1 MGNIV
6 LARIDDRLI
15 HGQVMTAWVQH
26 TGGNEIVIADDKV
39 AKDPFLCAVIT
50 GAVPKHLKAQAMTL
64 KDAAA
69 YLKEK
74 EDDQEKKFII
84 LTKGPDAYLELIQS
98 GVNIQEINLGG
109 MGSRQGRTKLYK
121 NISAGQDERDMFQ
134 ELTEKN
140 VHIYIQV
147 VPNTEK
153 VELNKVL

>member
-74 EDDQEKKFII
+74 EDGQERKFII

>member
-74 EDDQEKKFII
+74 EDEQERKFII

>member
-50 GAVPKHLKAQAMTL
+50 GAVPKHLK
-64 KDAAA
+64 DAAA
-69 YLKEK
+69 YLKEQ
-74 EDDQEKKFII
+74 EDSEKKKII
-84 LTKGPDAYLELIQS
+84 VLTKGPDAYLELLRE
-98 GVNIQEINLGG
+98 GVKIPEINLGG
-109 MGSRQGRTKLYK
+109 IGSRQGRTKLYK
-121 NISAGQDERDMFQ
+121 NISASQEERKMFQ
-134 ELTEKN
+134 DLMEHN

-147 VPNTEK
+147 VPNMEK
-153 VELNKVL
+153 VELEKVL

>member
-39 AKDPFLCAVIT
+39 AKDPFLCTVIT

-74 EDDQEKKFII
+74 EDEQERKFII

-121 NISAGQDERDMFQ
+121 NISAGQDERDMFW
-134 ELTEKN
+134 ELTKKN

>member
-74 EDDQEKKFII
+74 VDEQERKFII